1 MKIYG
6 CYTKG
11 MDVIPNWDM
20 DVIPKVCML
29 YLRYG
34 CYTKCMDVWMSHLYT
49 YKAYTNKWLVDV
61 FSN

>member
-1 MKIYG
+1 
-6 CYTKG
+6 
-11 MDVIPNWDM
+11 M

-49 YKAYTNKWLVDV
+49 YKVYTNRWLVDV
-61 FSN
+61 SVTSTQENMFENLVQCKM